1 LGYPL
6 AKTAGAL
13 GYPGEHA
20 APSGQVSL
28 LPASSLVPCLSRE
41 YQRGDDSRPG
51 STSSLSLPPSST
63 SLGDGRPSLE
73 RLSLERDGRPSLERL
88 SLDRDGRPSL
98 EQRLSLERRWG
109 LPLSSSSLGREASLP
124 PTSQATGGFMGS
136 IGALFTSSP
145 Q

>member
-41 YQRGDDSRPG
+41 YQRGDDSRPV

-63 SLGDGRPSLE
+63 SLGDGRPSLEQRPSFERDGRPSLE

-109 LPLSSSSLGREASLP
+109 LPLSSSSLGRE
-124 PTSQATGGFMGS
+124 
-136 IGALFTSSP
+136 
-145 Q
+145 